1 MDLKLIKKLDYFN
14 MYANLGFQF
23 DGIDKFEKYTIA
35 YHNKI
40 KDYWYNFITDI
51 QADTKEEFDKIIL
64 EATPKM
70 KAKNRE
76 VTIAVLPFMQEIYN
90 NRDTYFDDD
99 YELASNEVWQ
109 IYDDL
114 DNINNINT
122 NCLLNV
128 KLEKTKNMKLY
139 SEEMIKAYQTGDA
152 DDPYGDLDSIY
163 KEVYENHKKIKNE
176 YTEEFFFAKVNNES
190 DIHYLDERPNK
201 LDFNLSRKLTQYSLE
216 IIEKLINIINKRKPD
231 VSICLGDLIEDTF
244 NHDKDIMN
252 YTYIWNILKKINIPF
267 YSVIGNHDLRTM
279 NSRKEIEEIMEY
291 KNATFS
297 FDLNGYH
304 FIILTTDIREDLGED
319 DGGIYKA
326 QCISEKEIDWLK
338 EDLVKNRLPCIIFT
352 HFALAED
359 KQIGN
364 YWFEKNPEDGLM
376 NNRQDVKEII
386 KSDDNVIAVFS
397 GHQHWTKQL
406 KEDGKNYYVVGSLTD
421 NIDMLGI
428 PDGIYLEVE
437 LTDRNVKIIEKHI
450 KVEDKNAT
458 RNNK

>member
-1 MDLKLIKKLDYFN
+1 MSKCRLIVF
-14 MYANLGFQF
+14 
-23 DGIDKFEKYTIA
+23 
-35 YHNKI
+35 
-40 KDYWYNFITDI
+40 
-51 QADTKEEFDKIIL
+51 
-64 EATPKM
+64 
-70 KAKNRE
+70 
-76 VTIAVLPFMQEIYN
+76 
-90 NRDTYFDDD
+90 
-99 YELASNEVWQ
+99 
-109 IYDDL
+109 
-114 DNINNINT
+114 
-122 NCLLNV
+122 
-128 KLEKTKNMKLY
+128 
-139 SEEMIKAYQTGDA
+139 
-152 DDPYGDLDSIY
+152 
-163 KEVYENHKKIKNE
+163 
-176 YTEEFFFAKVNNES
+176 S

-244 NHDKDIMN
+244 NHDKDIIN

-279 NSRKEIEEIMEY
+279 NSRKEIEEIMGY

-304 FIILTTDIREDLGED
+304 FIILTTDIREDLGGN

-326 QCISEKEIDWLK
+326 QCMSEKEIDWLK
-338 EDLVKNRLPCIIFT
+338 EDLIKNRLPCIIFT
-352 HFALAED
+352 HFGLAED

-376 NNRQDVKEII
+376 NNRQEVKEII
-386 KSDDNVIAVFS
+386 KSDDNVIAIFS

-450 KVEDKNAT
+450 KVEDKNAIRT
-458 RNNK
+458 NK